1 MTVSIRPY
9 QVQDLNS
16 VLELANSNA
25 AFDGKTSEADFA
37 ITNQFPNGF
46 WVAEDGGKIVGF
58 IYGYFK
64 AVPEEVLQRWKSK
77 KVGYVE
83 LMAVSPDNRRQ
94 GIGRSLMA
102 QLLREFKKA
111 GADMVLL
118 DCPSEA
124 VEAKRLY
131 DKMGF
136 EDRFYGMKKRI

>member
-9 QVQDLNS
+9 QVQDLSS

-25 AFDGKTSEADFA
+25 AFDGRTSEADLA
-37 ITNQFPNGF
+37 ITNQFPEGF
-46 WVAEDGGKIVGF
+46 WVAEDRGKIVGF

-64 AVPEEVLQRWKSK
+64 PVPEEALQRWKAK

-83 LMAVSPDNRRQ
+83 LMAVSPDNRKH
-94 GIGRSLMA
+94 GIGRSLMTR
-102 QLLREFKKA
+102 LLQEFKKA